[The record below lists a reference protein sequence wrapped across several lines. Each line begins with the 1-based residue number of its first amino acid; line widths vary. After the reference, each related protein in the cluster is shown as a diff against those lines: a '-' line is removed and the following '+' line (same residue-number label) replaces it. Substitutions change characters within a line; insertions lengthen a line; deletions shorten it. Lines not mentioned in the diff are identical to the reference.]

1 MKTELLRNTA
11 AALALAV
18 GAASGA
24 AAQSAGAGQQ
34 SAQQAP
40 AEIEPVSDAEV
51 RTFVVANAEV
61 SQIAETYRPQ
71 LQSAGSDEE
80 AAEIQQTAQEEM
92 VMAVTETGMEVERY
106 NNIMAAA
113 RQDVELSQRITAEA
127 QRYEQEQN
135 GG

>member
-11 AALALAV
+11 AALALAL

-24 AAQSAGAGQQ
+24 AAQSGGQQ
-34 SAQQAP
+34 SYQQAP

-51 RTFVVANAEV
+51 RTFVVAASDV
-61 SQIAETYRPQ
+61 SEIADTYRPR
-71 LQSAGSDEE
+71 LQSADSEDE
-80 AAEIQQTAQEEM
+80 AAAIQQAAQEEM
-92 VMAVTETGMEVERY
+92 VMAITQNGMELERY

-113 RQDVELSQRITAEA
+113 RQDVELSQRITTEA